1 MTAGARHV
9 RVAVDAVADRPERTY
24 TYLAPG
30 DEPVPAPG
38 SLLLVP
44 YGRRL
49 ALGYALDGSP
59 EPADADLSL
68 VEAVV
73 SAPMLT
79 PDLLALAE
87 EIAAY
92 YRAPIGTTLAAML
105 PAGLESRIER
115 RWDLLQPDDL
125 PAGLADIAD
134 ADGGDFRCR
143 PSAARAAPR
152 KERLGRAAPPRGRDP
167 SPSGRSA
174 RLRSSPGAS
183 ACSGRL
189 PAGPSHHGARR
200 SSAPCSPRWDRGAD
214 AAGARGVPR
223 DRARG
228 APAGRSAPRCS
239 RRRRAGLA
247 HRRARPARASIH
259 RHAIAHEL
267 ADEQVAA
274 LDAIAA
280 LPGGGELLLEG
291 VAASGKTDVYLAAIQ
306 EALDAGLS
314 SHRARPGDEP
324 RPADGRPRARRRRR
338 GARGP
343 ALGTLGGERH
353 DEWWRIL
360 RGEARVVVGT
370 RTAAFAPVADSVSS
384 SSTRPT
390 TAATSPTAPH
400 ATTDGGSLA
409 GGRRSAAPAWCWAPR
424 PPTS

>member
-44 YGRRL
+44 YGRL

-59 EPADADLSL
+59 EPAGADLRL
-68 VEAVV
+68 GEAVV

-79 PDLLALAE
+79 PDLLALSE

-105 PAGLESRIER
+105 PPGLESRIER

-125 PAGLADIAD
+125 PAGLSDIAD
-134 ADGGDFRCR
+134 ADGRVSDAALQRRGPRRGRNAWVERLRRAGAIRPRWSLREAEGQPQARPRAPAGCR
-143 PSAARAAPR
+143 RGRAITARAAP
-152 KERLGRAAPPRGRDP
+152 
-167 SPSGRSA
+167 
-174 RLRSSPGAS
+174 
-183 ACSGRL
+183 
-189 PAGPSHHGARR
+189 
-200 SSAPCSPRWDRGAD
+200 
-214 AAGARGVPR
+214 
-223 DRARG
+223 
-228 APAGRSAPRCS
+228 
-239 RRRRAGLA
+239 
-247 HRRARPARASIH
+247 ARPARRARDRGGRCELAASLETEPAALLPAARRLAALGGAELDWRIVERSPLAH
-259 RHAIAHEL
+259 RSIATPLRHEL

-291 VAASGKTDVYLAAIQ
+291 VAASGKTDVYLAAMQ
-306 EALDAGLS
+306 EALDAASRASCS
-314 SHRARPGDEP
+314 SPRRASSRSWPTACAP
-324 RPADGRPRARRRRR
+324 SPARRSRSCTRDSRR
-338 GARGP
+338 
-343 ALGTLGGERH
+343 ERH

-370 RTAAFAPVADSVSS
+370 RTAAFAPVADLGLVIVDE
-384 SSTRPT
+384 
-390 TAATSPTAPH
+390 AH
-400 ATTDGGSLA
+400 DGGYKSDRTPRYDGRWVARRRAAL
-409 GGRRSAAPAWCWAPR
+409 GGARVVLGTAT
-424 PPTS
+424 PTS